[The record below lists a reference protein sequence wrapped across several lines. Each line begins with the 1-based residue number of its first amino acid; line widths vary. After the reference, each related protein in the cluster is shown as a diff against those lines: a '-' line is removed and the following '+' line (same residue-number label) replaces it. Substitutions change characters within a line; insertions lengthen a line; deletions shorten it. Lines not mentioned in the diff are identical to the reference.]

1 MDTYID
7 LAALGKVLL
16 ASVIAGVGLV
26 SLFGVGLVGLSE
38 HRGQM
43 ATGTNARQHGGALWL
58 LLAGLCFTV
67 VLLGAA
73 LGVYTILDRP
83 TARLATT
90 SRDAAAH
97 RY

>member
-7 LAALGKVLL
+7 LAALGKVLI
-16 ASVIAGVGLV
+16 ASLIAGVGLV

-43 ATGTNARQHGGALWL
+43 STGSNAGRHGGALWL
-58 LLAGLCFTV
+58 LLAGLCFAV

-73 LGVYTILDRP
+73 LGISTILD
-83 TARLATT
+83 
-90 SRDAAAH
+90 
-97 RY
+97 